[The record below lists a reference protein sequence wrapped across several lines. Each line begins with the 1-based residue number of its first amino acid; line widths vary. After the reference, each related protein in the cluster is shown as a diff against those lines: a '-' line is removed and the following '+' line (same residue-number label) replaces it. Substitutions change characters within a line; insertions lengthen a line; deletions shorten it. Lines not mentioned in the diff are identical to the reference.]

1 MFGNGVNRGDA
12 TVAKLDDPSSAVPDI
27 MTIGKPANPPV
38 AAFLNQSVAKHGRTT
53 GLRFG
58 TVVDI
63 SFDGEVAYNGRTAY
77 FEDQVL
83 IAGSDGPFSG
93 RGDSGSLILDSP
105 GAHPVGLLFAGDND
119 HTIANPIQHVLNRF
133 CATIVA
139 A

>member
-1 MFGNGVNRGDA
+1 MFGNGVNRSDA

-38 AAFLNQSVAKHGRTT
+38 AAFLNQSTAKHGRTT

-93 RGDSGSLILDSP
+93 PGDSGSLILDTLMRIPSGCCSLGIMTTQSP
-105 GAHPVGLLFAGDND
+105 TPYSMS
-119 HTIANPIQHVLNRF
+119 
-133 CATIVA
+133 
-139 A
+139 